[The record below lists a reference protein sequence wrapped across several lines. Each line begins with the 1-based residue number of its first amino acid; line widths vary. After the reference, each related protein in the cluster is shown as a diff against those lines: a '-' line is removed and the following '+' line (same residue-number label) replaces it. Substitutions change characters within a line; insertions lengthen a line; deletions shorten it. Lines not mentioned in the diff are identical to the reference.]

1 MAKQLY
7 IIVWQERESEP
18 DWLHVVADNLT
29 ETRAQNY
36 IRKHLE
42 FLEDNPDAKF
52 EYFWHTPVP
61 VAEGVGTINN
71 YSVEVT
77 KKERSLK

>member
-7 IIVWQERESEP
+7 IIVWQEREREP

-29 ETRAQNY
+29 ETRAKKY

-42 FLEDNPDAKF
+42 FVEDNPDAEF
-52 EYFWHTPVP
+52 EFFWYTTVEE
-61 VAEGVGTINN
+61 AEGVGTKNN
-71 YSVEVT
+71 YNVGVT
-77 KKERSLK
+77 LK

>member
-29 ETRAQNY
+29 ETRAQKY

-42 FLEDNPDAKF
+42 FVEDNPDADF
-52 EYFWHTPVP
+52 EYFWFE
-61 VAEGVGTINN
+61 AINEAKAIGTKNN
-71 YSVEVT
+71 YNVITELR
-77 KKERSLK
+77 K